1 MKMFRG
7 VFTALVTP
15 FNRDG
20 SIDHEA
26 LKALVDVQIEAG
38 IDGLVPMGSTGESA
52 TVTHDENI
60 VVVETVVKQAAGRVP
75 VIAGTGSN
83 ATAEAVR
90 MTKMAA
96 DVGANA
102 TLQVAP
108 YYNKPTQ
115 EGLYLH
121 FTTIAEA
128 TELPIIVYNIPGRT
142 SINVANETMLRLA
155 AHPKI
160 AGVKEASGSMP
171 QVMGLIGEKPEGF
184 DVLSGDD
191 NHTLP
196 VVALGGTGTVS
207 VSGNFA
213 PRLMVSYV
221 HAALDGEYEKARDL
235 HYRLLPL
242 FQASSIRINP
252 IPIKYAMA
260 TTGMIQEIYRLP
272 LCPLDEN
279 DRKIIDEAIARV
291 GPE

>member
-1 MKMFRG
+1 MFKG
-7 VFTALVTP
+7 VYTALVTP

-20 SIDHEA
+20 SIDHGA
-26 LKALVDVQIEAG
+26 LKALVEKQIEAG

-96 DVGANA
+96 DVGATA

-121 FTTIAEA
+121 FCAVAEG

-142 SINVANETMLRLA
+142 CINISNETMLRLA

-171 QVMGLIGEKPEGF
+171 QVMGLIGSKPDGF

-207 VSGNFA
+207 VSGNIA
-213 PRLMVSYV
+213 PRLMVAYV
-221 HAALDGEYEKARDL
+221 HAALDGEYEKAREL

-242 FQASSIRINP
+242 FQASSIQINP

-260 TTGMIQEIYRLP
+260 ATGLIQESYRLP
-272 LCPLDEN
+272 LCPLEAG
-279 DRKIIDEAIARV
+279 DRKVIDEAIATVR
-291 GPE
+291 PE